1 MLNYL
6 QEQKEKV
13 GIVGK
18 SDRQVLVTVGDSW
31 TDENFQSSVYK
42 DVDCSLGKMAWNILL
57 KI

>member
-42 DVDCSLGKMAWNILL
+42 DVDCSWVKMT
-57 KI
+57 